1 MHVTRAL
8 LVALL
13 VLLTGASPVEAWDGC
28 TPKAGDVGFTAA
40 DHTRLVAHSYGS
52 GSTAIVLVHQRD
64 GTMCQWTSYARRLG
78 KLGYR
83 ALTIDLRNYGDSQS
97 RGYPANMRFGGD
109 VVGAI
114 NYVRAQGAK
123 KVFVLGASM
132 GGSAAIDGAA
142 NARPAVN
149 GVVSVSGAA
158 DLVDAIEA
166 VKRLRVPSL
175 FVAGAGDRD
184 FATDAHRLY
193 NASPAKD
200 KKLDVVPGAYEHGT
214 QLVAASGRIRG
225 EIETFL
231 RSH

>member
-1 MHVTRAL
+1 MSRAL

-13 VLLTGASPVEAWDGC
+13 VLLGGAAPVEAWDGC
-28 TPKAGDVGFTAA
+28 TPKAGDVRFTAP
-40 DHTRLVAHSYGS
+40 DGTRLVGHVYGS
-52 GSTAIVLVHQRD
+52 GPTAIVLVHQRD
-64 GTMCQWTSYARRLG
+64 GVMCQWTSYAQRLA

-83 ALTIDLRNYGDSQS
+83 TLTIDLRNYGDSQE
-97 RGYPANMRFGGD
+97 RHYPANMRYGGD

-114 NYVRAQGAK
+114 KYVRAKGAK

-166 VKRLRVPSL
+166 VKRVQVPSL

-193 NASPAKD
+193 DASPAKD
-200 KKLDVVPGAYEHGT
+200 KKIDVVPGAFEHGT
-214 QLVAASGRIRG
+214 HLVAASSRIRG
-225 EIETFL
+225 EIESFF

>member
-1 MHVTRAL
+1 MHLTRAL
-8 LVALL
+8 LAALL
-13 VLLTGASPVEAWDGC
+13 VLLAGAAPVEAWDGC
-28 TPKAGDVGFTAA
+28 TPKTGDVRFTAA
-40 DHTRLVAHSYGS
+40 DTTRLVGHAYGT
-52 GSTAIVLVHQRD
+52 GSTAIVVVHQRD
-64 GTMCQWTSYARRLG
+64 GTMCQWTAYAQRLG

-83 ALTIDLRNYGDSQS
+83 ALTIDLRNYGDSQE
-97 RGYPANMRFGGD
+97 RHYPANMRYGGD
-109 VVGAI
+109 VVAAI
-114 NYVRAQGAK
+114 KYVRAQGAK

-142 NARPAVN
+142 NARPSVD

-166 VKRLRVPSL
+166 VTRLRAPSL
-175 FVAGAGDRD
+175 FLAGAGDRD

-193 NASPAKD
+193 SASPAKD
-200 KKLDVVPGAYEHGT
+200 KKIDVVPGAYEHGT
-214 QLVAASGRIRG
+214 QLVAASARIRG